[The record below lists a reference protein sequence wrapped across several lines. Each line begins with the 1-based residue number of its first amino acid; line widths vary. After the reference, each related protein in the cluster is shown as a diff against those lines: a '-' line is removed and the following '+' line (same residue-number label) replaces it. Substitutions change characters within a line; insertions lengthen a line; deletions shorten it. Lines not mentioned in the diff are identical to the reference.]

1 MKLDG
6 VILLAA
12 YTLRSR
18 AYAQALVA
26 AGMEPD
32 AVLMFGNADQD
43 MPRDIPENPRQT
55 GALPYFVP
63 DFREGLAETCER
75 ETWNVI
81 RTEAEHVNDPAIVR
95 TVSGL
100 QPKLVIYSGY
110 GGQLVGSELLMLDIP
125 ILHCHAGWLP
135 DFRGSTTIY
144 YSALTERSCAV
155 TAFLL
160 SAGID
165 TGPIIAQ
172 KKYPLPGA
180 GIDMDNIYDNAIRAD
195 ILADVLRAYAASE
208 TSLDMAPQRSSGR
221 EYFVIHP
228 VLKHVAILSLTPEGA
243 VRKD

>member
-12 YTLRSR
+12 YSLRSR
-18 AYAQALVA
+18 AYAQALAA

-32 AVLMFGNADQD
+32 AVLMFGNAGQD
-43 MPRDIPENPRQT
+43 MPIDIPEDPRQT

-63 DFREGLAETCER
+63 DFRESLAETCER
-75 ETWNVI
+75 KTWNVI
-81 RTEAEHVNDPAIVR
+81 RSEAENVNDLAIVR
-95 TVSGL
+95 TVSSL

-110 GGQLVGSELLMLDIP
+110 GGQLVKSELLMLDMP

-144 YSALTERSCAV
+144 YSVLKERCCAV
-155 TAFLL
+155 TALL
-160 SAGID
+160 LDAGID

-172 KKYPLPGA
+172 KKYPPPDA

-195 ILADVLRAYAASE
+195 ILVDVFVEIKHRPAGV
-208 TSLDMAPQRSSGR
+208 SGTD
-221 EYFVIHP
+221 V
-228 VLKHVAILSLTPEGA
+228 
-243 VRKD
+243 